1 MAAGASQKK
10 VKYFTFLFFIN
21 FYYFYDLYMIE
32 IIIIYSQSIVHNIY
46 IFCIVVVISFS
57 AKIGI

>member
-32 IIIIYSQSIVHNIY
+32 IIIIYSQSIVDNIY

-57 AKIGI
+57 DKIVI